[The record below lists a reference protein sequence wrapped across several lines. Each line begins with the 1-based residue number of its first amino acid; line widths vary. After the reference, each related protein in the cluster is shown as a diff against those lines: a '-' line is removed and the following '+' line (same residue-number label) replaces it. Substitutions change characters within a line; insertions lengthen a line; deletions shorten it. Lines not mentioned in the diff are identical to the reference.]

1 MTYEKL
7 LGRALTVIF
16 LFMFSHSILG
26 TFGGKKKKKSY
37 EIIRI
42 VLLQ

>member
-7 LGRALTVIF
+7 LGRALTVIIF

-26 TFGGKKKKKSY
+26 TFGGKKKKAMK
-37 EIIRI
+37 
-42 VLLQ
+42 